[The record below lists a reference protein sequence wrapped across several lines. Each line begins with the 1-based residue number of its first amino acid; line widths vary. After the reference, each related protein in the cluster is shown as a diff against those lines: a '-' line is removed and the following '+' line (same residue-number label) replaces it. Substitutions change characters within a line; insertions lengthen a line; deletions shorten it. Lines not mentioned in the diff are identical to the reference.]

1 MGCRRTVRAGR
12 AAAGWAGGS
21 RAAQRPRSGRW
32 SERVGNTLAAQ
43 SIAAAA
49 AAAAAASRDGLRGVL
64 TLAYAALLAGG
75 RHIVCS
81 RAASAVDA
89 IMCER
94 EGLAICTIGKFLN
107 KAAILSLRENRS

>member
-1 MGCRRTVRAGR
+1 M
-12 AAAGWAGGS
+12 
-21 RAAQRPRSGRW
+21 
-32 SERVGNTLAAQ
+32 
-43 SIAAAA
+43 
-49 AAAAAASRDGLRGVL
+49 

-75 RHIVCS
+75 RRTVCS